1 MPPEINT
8 HIEHSICSG
17 IIPGPHGPKDYH
29 SFLIPYDEE
38 LAQLAHGVCTFDSL
52 SQTDFML
59 HAYNLF
65 EMGDIIAIEKLLNIK
80 GHNGYSPCRSCE
92 IKGVRNI
99 KGGDTIYYVP
109 LTAPMVDGEP
119 KRAWNPRSL
128 PLRSHESFTDITA
141 KMAACESIEDRK
153 ELSKFHG
160 IKGLPALRRV
170 GSIHFGRSAPWE
182 FMHLPFE
189 NIGPNMVKLWSGKYK
204 GLDTGSED
212 YEISDETWEI
222 IWQETADAVQ
232 HIPADFVRVLKNNP
246 SYYTAEAWCFW
257 LVYLAPILLK
267 DRFRDEKY
275 YTHACQ
281 FSDIIKTCL
290 AFKITYSE
298 IDDLQDNII
307 DWVKRYEE

>member
-1 MPPEINT
+1 
-8 HIEHSICSG
+8 
-17 IIPGPHGPKDYH
+17 
-29 SFLIPYDEE
+29 
-38 LAQLAHGVCTFDSL
+38 
-52 SQTDFML
+52 
-59 HAYNLF
+59 
-65 EMGDIIAIEKLLNIK
+65 
-80 GHNGYSPCRSCE
+80 
-92 IKGVRNI
+92 
-99 KGGDTIYYVP
+99 
-109 LTAPMVDGEP
+109 
-119 KRAWNPRSL
+119 
-128 PLRSHESFTDITA
+128 
-141 KMAACESIEDRK
+141 MAACESIEDRK

>member
-1 MPPEINT
+1 
-8 HIEHSICSG
+8 
-17 IIPGPHGPKDYH
+17 
-29 SFLIPYDEE
+29 
-38 LAQLAHGVCTFDSL
+38 
-52 SQTDFML
+52 ML

-65 EMGDIIAIEKLLNIK
+65 EMGDIIAMEKLLNIK

-212 YEISDETWEI
+212 YEISD
-222 IWQETADAVQ
+222 DSRDVG
-232 HIPADFVRVLKNNP
+232 D
-246 SYYTAEAWCFW
+246 
-257 LVYLAPILLK
+257 YLAGN
-267 DRFRDEKY
+267 
-275 YTHACQ
+275 
-281 FSDIIKTCL
+281 S
-290 AFKITYSE
+290 
-298 IDDLQDNII
+298 
-307 DWVKRYEE
+307 